1 MELTK
6 IKGNTYYINAPT
18 NIGLYSFKNK
28 NCILI
33 DTGINNSAAKK
44 IDDVLKDNELH
55 PKYIINTHSH
65 HDHCGGNS
73 YFRNNYTGAI
83 VYASQKEKLYMENP
97 ELRPAMLYTAFPV
110 KELEV
115 ESKEIVVDYVLDYGL
130 TKINDEKFEVI
141 PLKGHSPE
149 SIGIIT
155 SDKVCFLGDSIYSD
169 SILDK
174 YSFPYLFNLGEDID
188 TLNRIKDIDADYFMI
203 SHAKEIFDKDKLL
216 TQVDR
221 NIRNI
226 NNYLEQILV
235 LLEKPL
241 TKEELLESLVILND
255 LFISFRQYHLNFSS
269 MSAFLSYLT
278 NKGEINYSVEN
289 GKVYYYKASS
299 K

>member
-18 NIGLYSFKNK
+18 NIGVYSFKNK

-44 IDDVLKDNELH
+44 IDDVLKANELH

-203 SHAKEIFDKDKLL
+203 
-216 TQVDR
+216 
-221 NIRNI
+221 
-226 NNYLEQILV
+226 
-235 LLEKPL
+235 
-241 TKEELLESLVILND
+241 
-255 LFISFRQYHLNFSS
+255 
-269 MSAFLSYLT
+269 
-278 NKGEINYSVEN
+278 
-289 GKVYYYKASS
+289 
-299 K
+299 

>member
-18 NIGLYSFKNK
+18 NIGVYSFKNK
-28 NCILI
+28 NCLLI

-44 IDDVLKDNELH
+44 IDEVLKANNLH
-55 PKYIINTHSH
+55 PKHIINTHSH
-65 HDHCGGNS
+65 HDHCGGNN
-73 YFRNNYTGAI
+73 YFKNNYTGAI
-83 VYASQKEKLYMENP
+83 VYASQKEKIYMENP
-97 ELRPAMLYTAFPV
+97 ELRAAMLYTSFPV
-110 KELEV
+110 KELEL
-115 ESKEIVVDYVLDYGL
+115 ESKEVLVDQVLDYGL
-130 TKINDEKFEVI
+130 NKINDEKFEVI
-141 PLKGHSPE
+141 SLKGHSPE

-174 YSFPYLFNLGEDID
+174 YSFPYLFNLGENID
-188 TLNRIKDIDADYFMI
+188 TLNRIKDIDADCFMI
-203 SHAKEIFDKDKLL
+203 SHAKEIIGKDKLL

-221 NIRNI
+221 NISNI

-289 GKVYYYKASS
+289 GKVYYYKL
-299 K
+299 